1 MTRRQAYALALASAI
16 AYAISL
22 PISDALLDDLES
34 LPLAGLF
41 PLGAATASWLI
52 VLYERLSGRRHA
64 DAAALPLRRADAPLI
79 LVIILIGGVLSPI
92 LLLVGLNRTDA
103 GTGSLMLST
112 EVPFTA
118 LLAAFLF
125 RERLGRRV
133 WLGALL
139 VAGVGAVLALREGGG
154 FGLSLGAIAVA
165 GAALGWALDNN
176 VSGRLAQ
183 RDVFAMVRVK
193 STCAGIITTLIAI
206 AIGKEYPSAGV
217 VAGAVAIGALSY
229 GISLIL
235 LYSSMRSIGAARAA
249 TLFGTAPFWGAAFS
263 AMAFA
268 DARSWVLL
276 PAALGMALGVWV
288 ITAERQPS

>member
-16 AYAISL
+16 AYAVSL
-22 PISDALLDDLES
+22 PISDALLSDIES

-41 PLGAATASWLI
+41 PLGAASVSWAI
-52 VLYERLSGRRHA
+52 VLFERLSGRTRA
-64 DAAALPLRRADAPLI
+64 DAAAVPIQRVDIPF
-79 LVIILIGGVLSPI
+79 LVIIILIGGVLSPI
-92 LLLVGLNRTDA
+92 LLLVGLSRTDA

-133 WLGALL
+133 WLGALV
-139 VAGVGAVLALREGGG
+139 VACVGALLSARGNGG

-176 VSGRLAQ
+176 VSGKLAQ
-183 RDVFAMVRVK
+183 RDVFALVRIK
-193 STCAGIITTLIAI
+193 STCAGVITTLIALSL
-206 AIGKEYPSAGV
+206 GKDYPAAGL

-235 LYSSMRSIGAARAA
+235 LYSSMRGIGAARAA

-263 AMAFA
+263 AIAFA
-268 DARSWVLL
+268 DSRSWVLL
-276 PAALGMALGVWV
+276 PAAIGMAFGVWV
-288 ITAERQPS
+288 ITAERKTS